1 MKDRKTGKERLVED
15 FLGGYCDEELS
26 LQFAEKVMHNALLQ
40 SEPVN
45 IALAAP
51 LWKRLSLAASI
62 IAFALGII
70 LSNQVF
76 ASDINDYADWG
87 LGDAG
92 LYSYLVEGE

>member
-26 LQFAEKVMHNALLQ
+26 P
-40 SEPVN
+40 EPVN